1 MSQLPARCWPMS
13 PNPSI
18 ERTCN
23 SRLRRLLHAA
33 KSHSSTILVTMN
45 STALAA
51 AVVVGSANR
60 RSRPQPVVRRRRFA
74 DSLPGDAK
82 PRSGTMTLPT
92 LSCAQAI
99 RDGGIHAVAA
109 LNAALAEAL
118 VHAPETSHREIKLAI
133 GRAMNAVLDETVN
146 QAVRLYPELD
156 PDDKTWGATVK
167 ARAAALAAS

>member
-1 MSQLPARCWPMS
+1 
-13 PNPSI
+13 
-18 ERTCN
+18 
-23 SRLRRLLHAA
+23 
-33 KSHSSTILVTMN
+33 
-45 STALAA
+45 
-51 AVVVGSANR
+51 
-60 RSRPQPVVRRRRFA
+60 
-74 DSLPGDAK
+74 
-82 PRSGTMTLPT
+82 MTLPT